1 MEIRNIQRVGCWL
14 AAAALAAGAMGAQ
27 AQKRYDVGASDTT
40 IRIGNTM
47 PYSGPASVYGTVG
60 KTAAAYF
67 RKINAEGGIH
77 GRKIEFISLD
87 DAYSPPVAVEQT
99 RKLVEQE
106 KVLLIFGPLGTPNNA
121 ATQKYL
127 NLKKVPQLFV
137 SSGAQRWGD
146 HRQYPWSMGWNA
158 TYVTEGRIYG
168 KQILASQPGAKVA
181 VLYQNDEF
189 GKDSLRGFLEGLGD
203 KATSMVVAQ
212 ASYEASDPTVD
223 SQIISLKSSGADT
236 LLNFS
241 QPKFAA
247 QAIRKMAAIGWQPAH
262 YLSNVSNS
270 VAAVLKPAGPE
281 HAKGIVSAT
290 FLRDPSDAR
299 DTPEVREF
307 AAFMKQYYPEGD
319 PGDIL
324 NATGYSMA
332 QTLVQVLTQAGD
344 DLSRANLM
352 KQAASLDLPLPMLY
366 PGIRLKTG
374 PGNFYPITQM
384 QLVRFDGTRFEK
396 FGDVLGQ

>member
-1 MEIRNIQRVGCWL
+1 MEIRNTRRAGRWL
-14 AAAALAAGAMGAQ
+14 AVAALAAGAIGAQ
-27 AQKRYDVGASDTT
+27 AQKRYDAGASDTT

-77 GRKIEFISLD
+77 GRRIEFISLD

-127 NLKKVPQLFV
+127 NLRKVPQLFV

-158 TYVTEGRIYG
+158 TYVTEGRIYAR
-168 KQILASQPGAKVA
+168 QILASQPGARVA

-203 KATSMVVAQ
+203 KATSVVVAQ

-299 DTPEVREF
+299 DTPEVRDF

-344 DLSRANLM
+344 DLTRANLM
-352 KQAASLDLPLPMLY
+352 KQAASLDMALPMLY

>member
-1 MEIRNIQRVGCWL
+1 M
-14 AAAALAAGAMGAQ
+14 
-27 AQKRYDVGASDTT
+27 
-40 IRIGNTM
+40 
-47 PYSGPASVYGTVG
+47 
-60 KTAAAYF
+60 
-67 RKINAEGGIH
+67 
-77 GRKIEFISLD
+77 
-87 DAYSPPVAVEQT
+87 AVEQT

-127 NLKKVPQLFV
+127 NLRKVPQLFV

-158 TYVTEGRIYG
+158 TYVTEGRIYAR
-168 KQILASQPGAKVA
+168 QILASQPGARVA

-203 KATSMVVAQ
+203 KATSVVVAQ

-299 DTPEVREF
+299 DTPEVLDF

-344 DLSRANLM
+344 DLTRANLM
-352 KQAASLDLPLPMLY
+352 KQAASLDMALPMLY

>member
-1 MEIRNIQRVGCWL
+1 MEIRNIRRAGRWL
-14 AAAALAAGAMGAQ
+14 AVAALAAGALGAQ
-27 AQKRYDVGASDTT
+27 AQKRYDAGASDTT
-40 IRIGNTM
+40 IRIGNTT

-127 NLKKVPQLFV
+127 NLRKVPQLFV

-146 HRQYPWSMGWNA
+146 HRLYPWSMGWNP
-158 TYVTEGRIYG
+158 TYVTEGRIYAR
-168 KQILASQPGAKVA
+168 QILASQPGARVA

-203 KATSMVVAQ
+203 KAKSVVVAQ

-241 QPKFAA
+241 QSKVAA

-270 VAAVLKPAGPE
+270 VAAVLRPAGPE

-290 FLRDPSDAR
+290 FLRDPSDGR
-299 DTPEVREF
+299 DSPEVRDF

-319 PGDIL
+319 ASDIL
-324 NATGYSMA
+324 NVTGYSMA

-344 DLSRANLM
+344 DLTRANLM
-352 KQAASLDLPLPMLY
+352 KQAASLDMALPMLY